1 MYIEKV
7 EKEMN
12 KAIFPGIKGRAS
24 FATSLCCIAAALVLI
39 LSACSTSSSQ
49 TTTTTPTPSTGNNSS
64 QQPSAFGLAAL
75 PGYSI
80 SLFAK
85 STGAFAGPD
94 SLVVDNGY
102 VYIDYQNTT
111 AKDCTD
117 KFTSTVVQYDMSGKM
132 LKTYTVPGHSDGM
145 RADPST
151 HLLWVT
157 SCEDGNPKFVTI
169 DPSSGT
175 ITPYAFPNPT
185 PHGGGYDDLC
195 FLNGQVFIAA
205 SNPNLNS
212 AGVNVFPGIDK
223 VTLGNGKVNLTPVL
237 MGNATATDLIA
248 KSKVQ
253 LNLIDPDSMTVDSK
267 GQLVLVNQAG
277 SQLVFLQNPGT
288 PQQTVTSVPVGNQLD
303 DTVWATSTK
312 GRLLVADGVSGSTYW
327 VTETQ
332 FGSGVVYT
340 QAPDDFGVVG
350 FVGVVD
356 LSTGFIT
363 PVVIG
368 FIHPTGMLFVPNS

>member
-7 EKEMN
+7 EKDMN
-12 KAIFPGIKGRAS
+12 KAIFPGIKMRAS

-39 LSACSTSSSQ
+39 LSACSTSSNQ
-49 TTTTTPTPSTGNNSS
+49 TTTSTPTPSSGSPSS

-85 STGAFAGPD
+85 STGDFAGPD
-94 SLVVDNGY
+94 SLVVDNGN

-132 LKTYTVPGHSDGM
+132 LKTFTVPGHSDGM

-212 AGVNVFPGIDK
+212 AGVNVFPAIDK

-248 KSKVQ
+248 NAKTT
-253 LNLIDPDSMTVDSK
+253 LNLIDPDSMTVDSS

-277 SQLVFLQNPGT
+277 SQLVFLKNPGT
-288 PQQTVTSVPVGNQLD
+288 PQQTVTAVPVGNQLD
-303 DTVWATSTK
+303 DTVWTPSTQ
-312 GRLLVADGVSGSTYW
+312 GRLLVADGTSGNTYW
-327 VTETQ
+327 ITETH
-332 FGSGVVYT
+332 FSPGIVYT
-340 QAPDDFGVVG
+340 QAPDDSGVVG

-356 LSTGFIT
+356 LKTGFIT

-368 FIHPTGMLFVPNS
+368 FFKATGMLYVPNS

>member
-12 KAIFPGIKGRAS
+12 KAIFPGIKMRAS

-39 LSACSTSSSQ
+39 LSACSTTSNQ
-49 TTTTTPTPSTGNNSS
+49 TTATTPTTSNGSPSG
-64 QQPSAFGLAAL
+64 QQPGAFGLAAI
-75 PGYSI
+75 PGYTI
-80 SLFAK
+80 SLFAHNP
-85 STGAFAGPD
+85 SGITGPD
-94 SLVVDNGY
+94 SLVVDNGN

-117 KFTSTVVQYDMSGKM
+117 KFTSTVVQYDMTGKM
-132 LKTYTVPGHSDGM
+132 LKTFTVPGHSDGM

-212 AGVNVFPGIDK
+212 AGVNVFPAIDK
-223 VTLGNGKVNLTPVL
+223 VTLSNGKVNLTPVL

-248 KSKVQ
+248 SSKTQ
-253 LNLIDPDSMTVDSK
+253 LNLVDPDSMTVDSK
-267 GQLVLVNQAG
+267 GQLVLVNQGG

-303 DTVWATSTK
+303 DTVWSPSTP
-312 GRLLVADGVSGSTYW
+312 GRLLVTDGTIGNTYW
-327 VTETQ
+327 INAYPGT
-332 FGSGVVYT
+332 VYT
-340 QAPDDFGVVG
+340 QAPDDSGVVG
-350 FVGVVD
+350 FVGVINMT
-356 LSTGFIT
+356 TGFIT
-363 PVVIG
+363 PIAIG
-368 FIHPTGMLFVPNS
+368 FAKATGMLFVPNS

>member
-1 MYIEKV
+1 MI
-7 EKEMN
+7 
-12 KAIFPGIKGRAS
+12 KAIFPGIKMRAS

-39 LSACSTSSSQ
+39 LSACSTSSNQ
-49 TTTTTPTPSTGNNSS
+49 TTTTTPSTATGSPSS
-64 QQPSAFGLAAL
+64 QQPGDYGLAAL

-85 STGAFAGPD
+85 STGDFAGPD

-117 KFTSTVVQYDMSGKM
+117 KFTSTVVQYDMNGKM
-132 LKTYTVPGHSDGM
+132 LKTFTVPGHSDGM

-169 DPSSGT
+169 DPTSGT
-175 ITPYAFPNPT
+175 VTPYTFPPT

-195 FLNGQVFIAA
+195 FLNGMTFIAA

-212 AGVNVFPGIDK
+212 AGVNVFPAIDK
-223 VTLGNGKVNLTPVL
+223 ITLSNGKVNLTPVL

-253 LNLIDPDSMTVDSK
+253 LNLIDPDSMAVDAK

-303 DTVWATSTK
+303 DTVWVTSSQ
-312 GRLLVADGVSGSTYW
+312 GRLLVADGTSGNTYW
-327 VTETQ
+327 ISLTH

-340 QAPDDFGVVG
+340 QAPDDSGVVG

-356 LSTGFIT
+356 LSTGFVT

-368 FIHPTGMLFVPNS
+368 FVKATGMLFVPNS